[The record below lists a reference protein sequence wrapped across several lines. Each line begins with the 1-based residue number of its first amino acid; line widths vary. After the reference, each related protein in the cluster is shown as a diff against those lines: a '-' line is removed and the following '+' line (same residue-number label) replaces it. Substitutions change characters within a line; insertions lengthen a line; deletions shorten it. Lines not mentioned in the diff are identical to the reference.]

1 MSNEC
6 TQDVRSSQKYR
17 WLSLRCGIDLVEELR
32 SDGKTGPGSPHGE
45 EEIVV
50 LVGTEDG
57 FLLVVVL
64 RVEDDPA
71 RREVHD
77 GPIGGDGSH
86 LQNVLSPVGN
96 EL

>member
-1 MSNEC
+1 MI
-6 TQDVRSSQKYR
+6 Q
-17 WLSLRCGIDLVEELR
+17 ELC
-32 SDGKTGPGSPHGE
+32 SDGKTGSSSPHGE

-50 LVGTEDG
+50 LVRTEDG
-57 FLLVVVL
+57 FLLVIVL

-71 RREVHD
+71 GREVHD

-86 LQNVLSPVGN
+86 LQNVFSPVSN

>member
-1 MSNEC
+1 M
-6 TQDVRSSQKYR
+6 
-17 WLSLRCGIDLVEELR
+17 VEELC
-32 SDGKTGPGSPHGE
+32 SDGKTGSSSPHGE